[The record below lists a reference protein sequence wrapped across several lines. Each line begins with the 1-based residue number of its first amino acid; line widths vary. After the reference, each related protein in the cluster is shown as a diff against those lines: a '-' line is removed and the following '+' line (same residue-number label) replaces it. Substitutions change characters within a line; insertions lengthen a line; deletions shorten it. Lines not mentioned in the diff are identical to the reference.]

1 MPYDQHLLERVEKV
15 FKDKKVKSIQ
25 KNMIGGLCFMVNDK
39 MVVGVTNDSLM
50 VRIDPDLYPMA
61 LKKKG
66 CRLMDFNGRTLKGF
80 LLVESAG
87 IQSDRDLLYWITLSL
102 DFNPKAKASKRK
114 STPVKTKRV

>member
-15 FKDKKVKSIQ
+15 FTEKKVKFVQ

-50 VRIDPDLYPMA
+50 VRIDPELYPVA

-66 CRLMDFNGRTLKGF
+66 SRHMDFNGRTLKGF
-80 LLVESAG
+80 LRVESIG
-87 IQSDRDLLYWITLSL
+87 VRSDKDLIYWIELSL
-102 DFNPKAKASKRK
+102 DFNPKAKAAKKK
-114 STPVKTKRV
+114 S

>member
-15 FKDKKVKSIQ
+15 FTEKKVKFVQ

-50 VRIDPDLYPMA
+50 VRIDPELYRVA

-66 CRLMDFNGRTLKGF
+66 CRHMDFNGRTLKGF
-80 LLVESAG
+80 LLVESIG
-87 IQSDRDLLYWITLSL
+87 IRSDKDLLYWIELSL
-102 DFNPKAKASKRK
+102 DFNPKAKAAKKK
-114 STPVKTKRV
+114 S

>member
-15 FKDKKVKSIQ
+15 FTEKKVKFVQ

-50 VRIDPDLYPMA
+50 VRIDPELYRVA

-66 CRLMDFNGRTLKGF
+66 CRHMDFNGRTLKGF
-80 LLVESAG
+80 LRVESIG
-87 IQSDRDLLYWITLSL
+87 VRSDKDLLYWIELSL
-102 DFNPKAKASKRK
+102 DFNPKAKAAKKK
-114 STPVKTKRV
+114 S